1 MKKLIAILAV
11 ILLFTVVLT
20 ACGKKD
26 KDKATDDAATKDSTS
41 SSSAVGDAKSATE
54 LPLATTAVTE
64 TTAKGNTIEKDTE
77 GNVIEIDSSGEIVTI
92 KNPDGES
99 VDIPE
104 YLDRHYFVASSGK
117 SYGNASS
124 NGDQSGKSSSQG
136 GASSQSDDKG
146 SASSK
151 EEKDSPTEAEKKIYA
166 TEEYELPIL

>member
-26 KDKATDDAATKDSTS
+26 KDKTAGDAATIDSATS
-41 SSSAVGDAKSATE
+41 SSASGDAKSATE

-64 TTAKGNTIEKDTE
+64 TTAKGGTIEKDQE

-92 KNPDGES
+92 KNADGES

-117 SYGNASS
+117 TYGNASM
-124 NGDQSGKSSSQG
+124 NGDQSGKSSSQS
-136 GASSQSDDKG
+136 GASSKSYDKG

-151 EEKDSPTEAEKKIYA
+151 EEKDSPTEAEIPPYV